1 MSAFA
6 VLVAIPVAQMA
17 GNIPGLPAGWGF
29 GDMAFYFFLPAAGVP
44 VSIAVSLS
52 FAYRAVFMLLSLPG
66 GLLVRSG
73 EREPPPR
80 TVAAQA

>member
-1 MSAFA
+1 M
-6 VLVAIPVAQMA
+6 PVAQMA

-66 GLLVRSG
+66 GLLVRADARKSTL
-73 EREPPPR
+73 R
-80 TVAAQA
+80 AAPAT